1 MTTISDKDRAEAL
14 AMSEAF
20 VGREALGALNDNGV
34 RRWLAV
40 RDHVLAAHECPSL
53 PVWRPVT
60 ADEIEP
66 GWEVRTRR
74 HNDSEVAWGVAHHRD
89 GDGDWLTQADVALTW
104 DDMGWTY
111 ETTAPAPAPD
121 PRIAV
126 VMEWFCSTTADY
138 GAIADLLARLDNL
151 EEGEQS

>member
-1 MTTISDKDRAEAL
+1 MTTISDKDRAKAQ
-14 AMSEAF
+14 AMFNAF
-20 VGREALGALNDNGV
+20 LGRTLVAISDDNV
-34 RRWLAV
+34 SRWLAV
-40 RDHVLAAHECPSL
+40 RDYVLASHTCQ
-53 PVWRPVT
+53 PVWRPTT
-60 ADEIEP
+60 AEEIQP
-66 GWEVRTRR
+66 GWEIRARLPDGFEAT
-74 HNDSEVAWGVAHHRD
+74 WGTAHHRD
-89 GDGDWLTQADVALTW
+89 NGGNWRAETRRLLTW
-104 DDMGWTY
+104 DTAGWTY